1 MSRAFALL
9 LSCSAIALAA
19 SCGRPSAV
27 SNDAGPKASASVS
40 ASPSASVSAAYAG
53 KLEPPGDPV
62 ADLVARTYALSMADD
77 LVHAGTTA
85 GVVSWSFKDPAK
97 PVRLATLVLP
107 GSVSGLTS
115 FGPSGSLL
123 AVSTG
128 PTGLV
133 IVDTSNV
140 ARGRLDR
147 TSEAPWKASDRKG
160 CHAVWNVRVPEQKKA
175 FAACGTGG
183 LAEVDLSVLSHPVVT
198 RSLEVDGY
206 VRDLAVLDASSGVPA
221 DKASPR
227 KLVAAAGEAGLV
239 VVEFPAAGEPRVLGR
254 LPTKG
259 ESRSLEVRDG
269 IAYVADGAAGVRI
282 VDLRD
287 PAHPAELAVFDPG
300 TIDMAR
306 GVAVHGKTVFACL
319 GDSGIVA
326 LDVSDPKK
334 PHRTAD
340 IDPNRAVNRALVSN
354 DKLFAA
360 NDAGGILVLDVS
372 KPSELREIYPA
383 KPKK

>member
-1 MSRAFALL
+1 MNRSLPAL
-9 LSCSAIALAA
+9 LSCCVIALAA
-19 SCGRPSAV
+19 SCGRSPSG
-27 SNDAGPKASASVS
+27 SKDAGPGAPASAP
-40 ASPSASVSAAYAG
+40 ASASVSAAYAG
-53 KLEPPGDPV
+53 KLEAPGDPV
-62 ADLVARTYALSMADD
+62 SDLVARTYALSIEGD

-97 PVRLATLVLP
+97 PVRLAALVLP

-115 FGPSGSLL
+115 FGPGGSLL

-147 TSEAPWKASDRKG
+147 TSDAPWKASDRKS
-160 CHAVWNVRVPEQKKA
+160 CHATWNVRVAEPKRA

-183 LAEVDLSVLSHPVVT
+183 LAEVDLSVLSHPVVS
-198 RSLEVDGY
+198 RALEVEGY
-206 VRDLAVLDASSGVPA
+206 VRDLVVLDASSGVPA

-227 KLVAAAGEAGLV
+227 RLAVAAGEAGLV
-239 VVEFPAAGEPRVLGR
+239 IAEFPAAGEPRVLAK

-287 PAHPAELAVFDPG
+287 PAHPAELAAFDPG
-300 TIDMAR
+300 TVDMAR
-306 GVAVHGKTVFACL
+306 GVAVHGKSVIACL
-319 GDSGIVA
+319 GDSGLVA
-326 LDVSDPKK
+326 IDVSDPKK
-334 PHRTAD
+334 PRRTAA
-340 IDPNRAVNRALVSN
+340 IDPSRAVNRSIVSGTT
-354 DKLFAA
+354 LFAA
-360 NDAGGILVLDVS
+360 NDAGGILVIDLAAAN
-372 KPSELREIYPA
+372 ELRQVFPL
-383 KPKK
+383 PGKK

>member
-1 MSRAFALL
+1 MNRSHPALLSCCAFAL
-9 LSCSAIALAA
+9 CA
-19 SCGRPSAV
+19 SCGRTPSGPA
-27 SNDAGPKASASVS
+27 DAAPSASASVPAS
-40 ASPSASVSAAYAG
+40 ASASAAYAG
-53 KLEPPGDPV
+53 KVEPPGDPV
-62 ADLVARTYALSMADD
+62 ADLVSRTYALSMADD

-85 GVVSWSFKDPAK
+85 GVVSWSFRDPAK

-133 IVDTSNV
+133 IVDASNV

-147 TSEAPWKASDRKG
+147 TSEAPWKASDRKN
-160 CHAVWNVRVPEQKKA
+160 CHATWNVRVPEPKRA
-175 FAACGTGG
+175 FVACGTGG
-183 LAEVDLSVLSHPVVT
+183 LAEVDLSVLSHPVVS
-198 RSLEVDGY
+198 RSLEIDGY

-227 KLVAAAGEAGLV
+227 KLAVAAGEAGLV
-239 VVEFPAAGEPRVLGR
+239 IAEFPAAGEPRVLAK

-282 VDLRD
+282 VDLHD
-287 PAHPAELAVFDPG
+287 PAHPAELAAFDPG
-300 TIDMAR
+300 TVDMAR
-306 GVAVHGKTVFACL
+306 GVAVHGKSVFACL

-326 LDVSDPKK
+326 LDVSEPKK
-334 PHRTAD
+334 PRRTAA
-340 IDPNRAVNRALVSN
+340 IDPNRAVNRALVS
-354 DKLFAA
+354 DTRLFAA
-360 NDAGGILVLDVS
+360 NDAGGILVMDL
-372 KPSELREIYPA
+372 A
-383 KPKK
+383 KAGEPRQIFPVPGKK